1 MSKAFTDEE
10 TPVPDGAE
18 ALPSRERDLPIT
30 RAGLARL
37 RAELAELAAAGPS
50 EIGARRARVLA
61 QVLKSVYVQE
71 PSLVDGRV
79 GFGRADRARA
89 QVEEADGRRTCYE
102 IVGPD
107 EVEPARRQIS
117 VASPVARALLG
128 KRAGDL
134 VVLRRPRGD
143 IEVTVVSVTVAP
155 GQGTARNSTWTL
167 LGSKR
172 RQPVEGGGIPP
183 RDSRTNW
190 DFTTCT
196 PRQAF
201 FFPPADD

>member
-10 TPVPDGAE
+10 TPVPDGPE
-18 ALPSRERDLPIT
+18 PLPPRERDLPIT

-37 RAELAELAAAGPS
+37 RGELAELSATGPS

-71 PSLVDGRV
+71 PSLVDGLG
-79 GFGRADRARA
+79 GFGASVT
-89 QVEEADGRRTCYE
+89 VEEADGRRTFYE

-128 KRAGDL
+128 KRAGDV

-143 IEVTVVSVTVAP
+143 IEVTIVSVTVAP
-155 GQGTARNSTWTL
+155 GDVG
-167 LGSKR
+167 LG
-172 RQPVEGGGIPP
+172 
-183 RDSRTNW
+183 
-190 DFTTCT
+190 
-196 PRQAF
+196 A
-201 FFPPADD
+201 

>member
-10 TPVPDGAE
+10 TPVPDGGE
-18 ALPSRERDLPIT
+18 ALPPRERDLPIT

-37 RAELAELAAAGPS
+37 RAELAELLAAGAS

-79 GFGRADRARA
+79 GFGTSVI
-89 QVEEADGRRTCYE
+89 VEEANGRRTSYE

-107 EVEPARRQIS
+107 EVEPARGQIS

-155 GQGTARNSTWTL
+155 GDVA
-167 LGSKR
+167 
-172 RQPVEGGGIPP
+172 PP
-183 RDSRTNW
+183 DVQTEDTER
-190 DFTTCT
+190 
-196 PRQAF
+196 
-201 FFPPADD
+201 

>member
-10 TPVPDGAE
+10 TPVPDDAE
-18 ALPSRERDLPIT
+18 ALAPRERDLPIT

-37 RAELAELAAAGPS
+37 RAELTELSAAGPS
-50 EIGARRARVLA
+50 ETGVRRARVLV

-79 GFGRADRARA
+79 GFGTNVT
-89 QVEEADGRRTCYE
+89 VEEADGRRTCYE

-107 EVEPARRQIS
+107 EAEPARRQIS
-117 VASPVARALLG
+117 VASPVAQALLG

-143 IEVTVVSVTVAP
+143 IEVTVVTVTVAP
-155 GQGTARNSTWTL
+155 DEDTER
-167 LGSKR
+167 
-172 RQPVEGGGIPP
+172 
-183 RDSRTNW
+183 
-190 DFTTCT
+190 
-196 PRQAF
+196 
-201 FFPPADD
+201 

>member
-1 MSKAFTDEE
+1 VSKAFTDEE
-10 TPVPDGAE
+10 TPVPDGGD
-18 ALPSRERDLPIT
+18 ALPPRERDLPIT

-37 RAELAELAAAGPS
+37 RVELAELLAAGAS

-71 PSLVDGRV
+71 PSLVDGQV
-79 GFGRADRARA
+79 GFGTSVT
-89 QVEEADGRRTCYE
+89 VEEADGRRTCYE

-107 EVEPARRQIS
+107 EVEPARGQIS

-155 GQGTARNSTWTL
+155 DD
-167 LGSKR
+167 
-172 RQPVEGGGIPP
+172 VPP
-183 RDSRTNW
+183 
-190 DFTTCT
+190 
-196 PRQAF
+196 
-201 FFPPADD
+201 PPATAATEP

>member
-10 TPVPDGAE
+10 TPVPDGPE
-18 ALPSRERDLPIT
+18 PLPTRTRDLPIT

-37 RAELAELAAAGPS
+37 RAEQAELLAAGPS
-50 EIGARRARVLA
+50 EMGARRARVLA

-79 GFGRADRARA
+79 GFGTSVT
-89 QVEEADGRRTCYE
+89 VEAADGRRTSYE

-107 EVEPARRQIS
+107 EVEPASRQIS

-128 KRAGDL
+128 KRVGDV

-155 GQGTARNSTWTL
+155 EETER
-167 LGSKR
+167 
-172 RQPVEGGGIPP
+172 
-183 RDSRTNW
+183 
-190 DFTTCT
+190 
-196 PRQAF
+196 
-201 FFPPADD
+201 

>member
-10 TPVPDGAE
+10 TPVPDGQE
-18 ALPSRERDLPIT
+18 ALPPRERDLPIT
-30 RAGLARL
+30 PAGLARL
-37 RAELAELAAAGPS
+37 RAELADLSAAGAS
-50 EIGARRARVLA
+50 ELGARRARVLA

-71 PSLVDGRV
+71 ASLVDGRV
-79 GFGRADRARA
+79 GFGTSVT
-89 QVEEADGRRTCYE
+89 VEEAGGRRTSYE

-143 IEVTVVSVTVAP
+143 IEVTVVSVTVAQE
-155 GQGTARNSTWTL
+155 QGR
-167 LGSKR
+167 
-172 RQPVEGGGIPP
+172 V
-183 RDSRTNW
+183 
-190 DFTTCT
+190 
-196 PRQAF
+196 
-201 FFPPADD
+201 

>member
-10 TPVPDGAE
+10 TPVPDGPE
-18 ALPSRERDLPIT
+18 PLPPRERDLPIT

-37 RAELAELAAAGPS
+37 RAELAELSAAGPS
-50 EIGARRARVLA
+50 EIGARRARVIA

-79 GFGRADRARA
+79 GFGTSVT
-89 QVEEADGRRTCYE
+89 VEEADRRRTSYE

-128 KRAGDL
+128 RRAGDV

-155 GQGTARNSTWTL
+155 EHTER
-167 LGSKR
+167 
-172 RQPVEGGGIPP
+172 
-183 RDSRTNW
+183 
-190 DFTTCT
+190 
-196 PRQAF
+196 
-201 FFPPADD
+201 